1 MTSDSNRKYEI
12 TNFRKQNMLRLRKY
26 LNEVLLDQLPMLAAL
41 LRGLEEMNLMGEA
54 PVAGTN
60 SFIVQ
65 TLPEIRTNLLKG
77 KDWKRIASLQAASYW
92 KPGSEQEKS
101 DMDRLVKLYASE
113 VFEDFMEEPIC
124 EECGEP
130 ATQRCSRCKL
140 AWYCSRDCQMRQWKK
155 HKKLCNMFVEK
166 SKNLEEKEEMV
177 KETQKAAA
185 AQQRKKPLIQELD

>member
-185 AQQRKKPLIQELD
+185 AQQRKKPLI